1 MKIYNIQIIMVVN
14 VVKSTSHRESIFT
27 YDKNSKVADSYIL
40 FAKEV
45 MLMVKKEIKMLL
57 NKILLADD
65 IISTQEQKDD
75 KLKEKVVNISLDDID
90 F

>member
-1 MKIYNIQIIMVVN
+1 
-14 VVKSTSHRESIFT
+14 
-27 YDKNSKVADSYIL
+27 
-40 FAKEV
+40 
-45 MLMVKKEIKMLL
+45 MVKKEIKMLL

>member
-1 MKIYNIQIIMVVN
+1 
-14 VVKSTSHRESIFT
+14 
-27 YDKNSKVADSYIL
+27 
-40 FAKEV
+40 
-45 MLMVKKEIKMLL
+45 MVKKEIKMLL

-65 IISTQEQKDD
+65 IILPQEQKDD